1 MNKFIR
7 KTALYLMALAFFVV
21 PAYAEEVHPFFHLPE
36 GNTTI
41 ESFTVAKKH
50 MRKIYKN
57 HPETFYCKAKFDE
70 KGNVE
75 LPAGFATPKY
85 EKRTKR
91 IEWEHVV
98 PAENFGRHEVA
109 WREGHPLCVDKK
121 GKPFK
126 GRKCAE
132 LVSQDFRRAQADLFN
147 LVPSVGAVNAL
158 RSNYGFTEFFAGIP
172 NTFGSCEMKIQGRK
186 VEPPK
191 YSKGMIARTYFYFE
205 SAYSWFKISDQ
216 MRRIFVIWNAIYPV
230 DEWECKRAEEIAKI
244 QKSKNEIVMRQCKI
258 HGFM

>member
-1 MNKFIR
+1 MHHLIKKIS
-7 KTALYLMALAFFVV
+7 LYFVMLAFFAIPV
-21 PAYAEEVHPFFHLPE
+21 YAEDHPFSHLPE

-50 MRKIYKN
+50 MKKIYKA

-75 LPAGFATPKY
+75 LPVGFETPKY

-98 PAENFGRHEVA
+98 PAENFGRHELA
-109 WREGHPLCVDKK
+109 WREGHPSCVDKK

-132 LVSQDFRRAQADLFN
+132 LVSQDFRHAQADLFN

-158 RSNYGFTEFFAGIP
+158 RSNYSFTEFSGKTAS
-172 NTFGSCEMKIQGRK
+172 TFGSCEMKIQDRK

-205 SAYSWFKISDQ
+205 SAYSWFKISEK
-216 MRRIFVIWNAIYPV
+216 MRRIFMIWNLVYPV